1 MVHHDCRLL
10 ARYWLATEPKG
21 NGYWSANNGYCFVQ
35 KWLQDSWLL
44 GLLLLATARYWR
56 KKVATGMTL
65 IRDTG
70 RY

>member
-10 ARYWLATEPKG
+10 ARYWLVTDPKG
-21 NGYWSANNGYCFVQ
+21 NGYWSAKNGYCFVQ

-44 GLLLLATARYWR
+44 GLLLLATARYWL

>member
-1 MVHHDCRLL
+1 MTVGYWHATGWLL
-10 ARYWLATEPKG
+10 TPKEMDTG
-21 NGYWSANNGYCFVQ
+21 QPRMDTVLCKNGYRIVGYWACYC
-35 KWLQDSWLL
+35 S
-44 GLLLLATARYWR
+44 LLLATARYWR

>member
-1 MVHHDCRLL
+1 MTVGYWHATGWLL
-10 ARYWLATEPKG
+10 TPKGMDTGQPRMDTVLCKNGYRIVGYWACYWL
-21 NGYWSANNGYCFVQ
+21 
-35 KWLQDSWLL
+35 
-44 GLLLLATARYWR
+44 